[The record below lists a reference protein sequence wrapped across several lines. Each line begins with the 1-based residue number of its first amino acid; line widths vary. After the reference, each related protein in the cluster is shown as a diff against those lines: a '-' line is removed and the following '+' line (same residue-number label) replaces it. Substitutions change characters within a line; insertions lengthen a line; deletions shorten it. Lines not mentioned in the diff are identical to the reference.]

1 MESEGAQCVALD
13 EILHPTDLDF
23 LDLCN
28 GTRGIPSTAR
38 GASWENLV
46 RGCLVGGPVLDARHT
61 TVTKHRPVLPEL
73 PFQRGKQTGSS
84 SAMTG
89 IIPKEKRE
97 EK

>member
-1 MESEGAQCVALD
+1 MESEGTQCVALD

-38 GASWENLV
+38 GGSWENLV
-46 RGCLVGGPVLDARHT
+46 RWCFERGPVLDAGHA

-73 PFQRGKQTGSS
+73 PFQRDKQTGSS

-89 IIPKEKRE
+89 IIPREKRE